1 MNDWVDYYEALELEF
16 GCSEEEIKKSYRTLM
31 KKYHP
36 DSKFADEE
44 KSRKV
49 NKAYEVLGDAEKR
62 AEYDSTYFQ
71 YKNGEFQEEESQEM
85 PKYTHE
91 EMNDAFTEEEIRFA
105 KKVALQKTIA
115 EALDNAK
122 IIIDA
127 KNELLFAAFNDAYD
141 KDTYK
146 TEYKQFVDITN
157 EYIDNLRELI
167 KEAEEFDL
175 NSEIDTINQV
185 IKFLVETMEE
195 IPESLK
201 DAKRKVKLEIIK
213 EQLQNEANAAI
224 DNAESVRKEFVSLYA
239 KVYRENI
246 SKDEF
251 KMYYNILRL
260 GVTDALSQ
268 LVEIYDLLKKAE
280 LDEIYKNVGILIGK
294 LNKDLELYSGKYKVA
309 QAIGKR
315 EDLKEKIKFSMLTF
329 TEYKTKMLNIMQ
341 GIIDNPTLDNAML
354 RVTEGKA
361 LTDNFRNGFE
371 KIDKKEY
378 DDSLFSES
386 AKKLYLDAVN
396 ICLKRSL
403 LHNKVTDLFK
413 TSKKTSVNQDQ
424 IEYLESDVETGI
436 EELEAIKLLHE
447 VYILLG
453 QYEEYKAITDD
464 DFKKIIKDVNSYKDK
479 SKDLQSY
486 LEKMFN
492 YIKSIDE
499 AYDDYNKLVKSSKLD
514 VVDPKEI
521 AYKVD
526 GYRACNVTLRTIA
539 NLLAAGIMGYTIFF
553 GDSEPVRELQI
564 LSETV
569 SVPQDLI
576 NGVLMAVGVNVPLK
590 VVAARFRAKYTAFT
604 DKILIYRQLAYC
616 AEKYQSLANNCDSH
630 LKDIYQRALK
640 VYI

>member
-175 NSEIDTINQV
+175 NSDIDTINQV

-280 LDEIYKNVGILIGK
+280 LDEMYKNVGVLIGK

-309 QAIGKR
+309 REIGKR
-315 EDLKEKIKFSMLTF
+315 EDLKNKIQNSMLSF
-329 TEYKTKMLNIMQ
+329 TEYKMKMLILMQ
-341 GIIDNPTLDNAML
+341 KIIDNPTYDNAML
-354 RVTEGKA
+354 RVTEGRA
-361 LTDNFRNGFE
+361 LTESLRRDFDQINPE
-371 KIDKKEY
+371 EY
-378 DDSLFSES
+378 NDYDSLFSKE
-386 AKKLYLDAVN
+386 AKNLYRDVLN
-396 ICLKRSL
+396 IYKKRSD
-403 LHNKVTDLFK
+403 LHDKLSEIFD
-413 TSKKTSVNQDQ
+413 KKEKSNVADEQVEFLTED
-424 IEYLESDVETGI
+424 IETTK
-436 EELEAIKLLHE
+436 EELEAIKLLRE

-453 QYEEYKAITDD
+453 QHEEYKIITDD
-464 DFKKIIKDVNSYKDK
+464 TLRKFLGETHDYSLK
-479 SKDLQSY
+479 SKDLYAY
-486 LEKMFN
+486 LEKMLN
-492 YIKSIDE
+492 YIKRIDE
-499 AYDDYNKLVKSSKLD
+499 AYDDYNELAKSSKLD
-514 VVDPKEI
+514 VVDSKEI
-521 AYKVD
+521 AYKVE
-526 GYRACNVTLRTIA
+526 GYQAYNVILRTIA

-590 VVAARFRAKYTAFT
+590 VVAARFRTKYRDFM
-604 DKILIYRQLAYC
+604 DNILTYRQLSYC
-616 AEKYQSLANNCDSH
+616 AEKYQKLANNCDSH
-630 LKDIYQRALK
+630 LKDIYQKALK
-640 VYI
+640 I